1 VAEVPHPGAAPD
13 ASRPQDFVTRVFGS
27 RWFARLWSAQAV
39 SSLGDWLG
47 LIAITAIAVRVGG
60 GSGST
65 AVGLVLSARVVP
77 GLFLGQIAG
86 VLADRLDRK
95 RTMVFC
101 DCGRGVVLAMLPFV
115 RDVVGLIL
123 ASLVIEVLT
132 LLWASAKEAT
142 VPNMV
147 SREFL
152 PHANSLSLAAAYGSF
167 PVSSAAFALLVWM
180 GEQLGHIHALHAL
193 AVGPERLALWF
204 DVGTFFL
211 SALTITTLAIPRR
224 HPTHRHGDGAAA
236 RDGSTDVVGLETV
249 SAEDQAWGGLTGA
262 LRDMRDGWHYIAESP
277 VVKAVILGLACGLGG
292 GGVVVPLGPV
302 FSKQVLHKGS
312 GGFGVLLTALGIGVA
327 IGIIGLTVIEK
338 RVPHRRLFVQALVLA
353 GASLVAA
360 ASFAQLALSALCI
373 VGLGL
378 CAGAVYVLGFSMLQ
392 EAVDDEHRGRIFAT
406 LYTSTRLS
414 LFLALIVAPF
424 LTTLFDGLSKAVV
437 NRRVGIG
444 TLTLHLPGVRLTLW
458 LGGVVII
465 VASWLALRALRQAG
479 RVGTAVA
486 PPAPDGMIAEAPGAG
501 GPAGNG
507 GSVADVAP
515 EPSPAPP
522 DAPPA
527 TKPASGDASG

>member
-1 VAEVPHPGAAPD
+1 VAEVSQASAASD
-13 ASRPQDFVTRVFGS
+13 APRPEGFVTRVFGS
-27 RWFARLWSAQAV
+27 TWFARLWSAQVV

-60 GSGST
+60 GNGST

-77 GLFLGQIAG
+77 GLFLGQIVG

-115 RDVVGLIL
+115 RDVAGLIL
-123 ASLVIEVLT
+123 ASLVLEVLT
-132 LLWASAKEAT
+132 LLWSSAKEAT

-152 PHANSLSLAAAYGSF
+152 PHANSLSLAAAYGTF
-167 PVSSAAFALLVWM
+167 PVSSAAFALLVWIA
-180 GEQLGHIHALHAL
+180 EQLGRIHALHAL

-211 SALTITTLAIPRR
+211 SAVTIATLAIPSRAR
-224 HPTHRHGDGAAA
+224 GTSSLGRAVGNGADRSGAGGGGA
-236 RDGSTDVVGLETV
+236 V
-249 SAEDQAWGGLTGA
+249 SAEEQAWAGLTRA

-277 VVKAVILGLACGLGG
+277 VVKAVIIGLACGLGG

-302 FSKQVLHKGS
+302 FSKQVLHKGA
-312 GGFGVLLTALGIGVA
+312 GGFGVLLTALGVGAAVGIVGV
-327 IGIIGLTVIEK
+327 TVVLK
-338 RVPHRRLFVQALVLA
+338 RVSARRLFIEALFFA
-353 GASLVAA
+353 GASLLAA
-360 ASFAQLALSALCI
+360 ASVSNLALSALCI
-373 VGLGL
+373 VSLGL

-424 LTTLFDGLSKAVV
+424 LTTLFDGLSKTLI
-437 NRRVGIG
+437 NRRLGVGQ
-444 TLTLHLPGVRLTLW
+444 LTLHLPGVRLTLW
-458 LGGVVII
+458 LGGALIL
-465 VASWLALRALRQAG
+465 VAGWLALRSLRQAG
-479 RVGTAVA
+479 RAAGPEAGPGTA
-486 PPAPDGMIAEAPGAG
+486 
-501 GPAGNG
+501 
-507 GSVADVAP
+507 
-515 EPSPAPP
+515 
-522 DAPPA
+522 DA
-527 TKPASGDASG
+527 